1 MATTPERIE
10 CVALSE
16 VRATCRSTLVS
27 RHPRDRVHAP
37 GTGPK
42 HDLACVDQVVVTLVV
57 LRFQLP
63 HQALAELY
71 DTRRSAAAYVG
82 GLFAHAMT
90 TTAAAADPSGGSW
103 WNTPSPSRGSGGRCK
118 AGSAVRNPC
127 DPEPRLHRL
136 TRMSKLV
143 RRSEEAMFRRALA
156 PRAERLVV
164 VAFAPPPRRHRRDR
178 ANRSADSG
186 VRYGESGDRH
196 GVGRET
202 ARATM
207 PEQATVVRV
216 LRESDH
222 VELLVGEGGNVVAP
236 AVDQRPEPLECHG
249 GGGSDRPAFSA
260 PAGVHRRSTP
270 IPPRSGSADAPA
282 ATRWSRPAACRATSA
297 YSLAGMSASPKSST
311 HPPGLNALG
320 VATSPRCRID
330 LTALRRKL
338 TAHLSRRHRVPR
350 RASPVR
356 RDGRLML

>member
-1 MATTPERIE
+1 M
-10 CVALSE
+10 SQY
-16 VRATCRSTLVS
+16 S
-27 RHPRDRVHAP
+27 RLAPPARP
-37 GTGPK
+37 GTCARYRTEARSGVRRPGS
-42 HDLACVDQVVVTLVV
+42 
-57 LRFQLP
+57 R
-63 HQALAELY
+63 
-71 DTRRSAAAYVG
+71 DTRRAALPVAASGAGRAVR
-82 GLFAHAMT
+82 HASVRGCVRGRTVRVRHDYDSSRRRSQRRIMVEH
-90 TTAAAADPSGGSW
+90 AIAD
-103 WNTPSPSRGSGGRCK
+103 RGSGGRCK

-202 ARATM
+202 AQATM

-222 VELLVGEGGNVVAP
+222 VELLVGEGGDVVAP
-236 AVDQRPEPLECHG
+236 AVDQRPEPLECG